1 MTKHKIIFRD
11 IIAVS
16 VCSIICGILFITNV
30 ISMNQLFLGVVGISL
45 TFITISILLYFKSR
59 IISFIK
65 EEWSLRISLLWNVIK
80 VLHKKYDERLI
91 ETVFEYFVHY
101 YNRNVSEISQD
112 REFPKEEFPE
122 GSFELIKVYIYITQL
137 RKRNKK
143 LISKIDYSSSPI
155 LFNMRFKHLKFKIN
169 KNFELQIYGDNDT
182 DDTMTFTQYTSFA
195 TKVHNALYDLDTQVA
210 SWLIKN
216 RNHFGF

>member
-1 MTKHKIIFRD
+1 MTTRKIIFRD
-11 IIAVS
+11 IVILILSVS
-16 VCSIICGILFITNV
+16 VCGGLFLTDI
-30 ISMNQLFLGVVGISL
+30 ISMTQLFLGVVGIIVSSVLISL
-45 TFITISILLYFKSR
+45 IVYFKVSLIR
-59 IISFIK
+59 FIK

-112 REFPKEEFPE
+112 REFPKDEFPE

-169 KNFELQIYGDNDT
+169 KNFELQIYGDNDS

>member
-11 IIAVS
+11 IVAVS
-16 VCSIICGILFITNV
+16 ICSIICGILFITNI

-45 TFITISILLYFKSR
+45 SFIIISVLLYFKSR
-59 IISFIK
+59 IITFIK
-65 EEWSLRISLLWNVIK
+65 EEWSLRISLLCNVIK

-112 REFPKEEFPE
+112 REFPKDEFPE

-169 KNFELQIYGDNDT
+169 KNFELQIYGDNDS
-182 DDTMTFTQYTSFA
+182 DDSMTFTQYTSFS
-195 TKVHNALYDLDTQVA
+195 TKVHNALYDLDTQIA